1 MQSRKA
7 CIRTELK
14 LWASKPVIKDSAEMG
29 IAYKIWALWIVWR
42 DVRPSMVALLE
53 VREAGDKELG
63 DELESLPTT
72 AKR

>member
-1 MQSRKA
+1 
-7 CIRTELK
+7 
-14 LWASKPVIKDSAEMG
+14 MG